1 MAQNQ
6 LIDSLSILSKKIEDL
21 LKRQTMLHKR
31 IEELE
36 KRNNELEEQRQK
48 DLKIIEKANQDIEF
62 LTVSHKLA
70 ESPDTIISTRRK
82 ILGLIRTIDNC
93 IRIIK
98 EE

>member
-21 LKRQTMLHKR
+21 LKHQTMLHKR